1 MAAVENSVRD
11 TPATRRASFTEMYRE
26 HYSAVRKY
34 ASWRCD
40 SADLDDVVA
49 DVFLVAWRRFD
60 EVDLSWARAWLFG
73 VVKNVLKD
81 HRRLRSNAARFLDHL
96 IALRP
101 AQYTSLDTGDLS
113 VEDVD
118 LLRSALSKVSEDDQE
133 VLVLSSWYE
142 MTAEE
147 IAMALSITKSHV
159 GVRLHRARTRFRT
172 VMASLERDES

>member
-11 TPATRRASFTEMYRE
+11 TPAARRASFTEMYRE

-40 SADLDDVVA
+40 SAELDDIVA

-60 EVDLSWARAWLFG
+60 EVNPSGARPWLFG

-81 HRRLRSNAARFLDHL
+81 HRRLRSNTARFVDHL

-101 AQYTSLDTGDLS
+101 ARHTNLDTGDLS

-118 LLRSALSKVSEDDQE
+118 LLKCGLGKVSEDDQQ

-147 IAMALSITKSHV
+147 IATVLSISKSHV

-172 VMASLERDES
+172 VMASLERDDS

>member
-1 MAAVENSVRD
+1 MAAAENSVQN

-34 ASWRCD
+34 ASWRCG
-40 SADLDDVVA
+40 AANLDDIVA

-60 EVDLSWARAWLFG
+60 EVDLTWARPWLFG
-73 VVKNVLKD
+73 VVKNVLSD
-81 HRRLRSNAARFLDHL
+81 DRRLRSSAARSVGHL

-101 AQYTSLDTGDLS
+101 AQHTNLDTGDLS
-113 VEDVD
+113 IEDVD
-118 LLRSALSKVSEDDQE
+118 LLKAGLTKVSEDDQE

-142 MTAEE
+142 MTADE
-147 IAMALSITKSHV
+147 IAMALSISKSHV

-172 VMASLERDES
+172 VMASLERDDS